1 MIEITVWL
9 LIAVGG
15 YNANQATNLGTFKTV
30 AACQQLQKNLPN
42 VNFVQSRCIQAT
54 ILVVK

>member
-15 YNANQATNLGTFKTV
+15 YNANQATNLGTFKT
-30 AACQQLQKNLPN
+30 ASACQQLQKNLPN
-42 VNFVQSRCIQAT
+42 AEWVKSRCIQAT
-54 ILVVK
+54 VLVPK

>member
-15 YNANQATNLGTFKTV
+15 FGGDQVTNLSTFKTL

-42 VNFVQSRCIQAT
+42 ANFVQSRCIQAT
-54 ILVVK
+54 ILVPK